1 RDGRAL
7 LEAHARGHR
16 EELRRGHRD
25 RLGVAAEARERDD
38 ALAGDEGA
46 VGAGTEALDRA
57 RDLVAD
63 HARARRRVRVEAE
76 ARHHVGEVDAAGTY
90 ADERLAGAGDR
101 VRAVADLE
109 RLGRPGAR
117 DPDRAHAGR
126 ELARAAPGR
135 QTPGVAAAFRTR
147 VAARPDGRDDER
159 RGAAGRHRPQRPR
172 AGAPAGAAVPAA
184 GVRRAGVHCA
194 QRVAALRRLV
204 RRQSGPPEA
213 RARRRPGPA
222 ELARLAG
229 GAGRLAD
236 RAAAL
241 PPRAT
246 SRSPASSRSWPPRP
260 PPGTPPS
267 VPCAARSTASGPT
280 GSAPRWRRAS
290 TAGRRASAGT
300 EGEAAR
306 SGGRAC

>member
-1 RDGRAL
+1 VAQHEDGGQVVHRDGRAL

-76 ARHHVGEVDAAGTY
+76 ARHHVGEVDAGGTH

-109 RLGRPGAR
+109 RLGRPAAR

-126 ELARAAPGR
+126 TSAGRARASNPW
-135 QTPGVAAAFRTR
+135 
-147 VAARPDGRDDER
+147 R
-159 RGAAGRHRPQRPR
+159 RGG
-172 AGAPAGAAVPAA
+172 
-184 GVRRAGVHCA
+184 
-194 QRVAALRRLV
+194 
-204 RRQSGPPEA
+204 
-213 RARRRPGPA
+213 
-222 ELARLAG
+222 
-229 GAGRLAD
+229 
-236 RAAAL
+236 L
-241 PPRAT
+241 PH
-246 SRSPASSRSWPPRP
+246 
-260 PPGTPPS
+260 
-267 VPCAARSTASGPT
+267 
-280 GSAPRWRRAS
+280 
-290 TAGRRASAGT
+290 
-300 EGEAAR
+300 
-306 SGGRAC
+306 